1 MMRRSLQAGTSK
13 TKRYNTEPPSW
24 FREII
29 VMRSGLPAGT
39 SKTYDVFIEPPS
51 WLKDILDEEWPAKLA
66 LLKQYDIVNLTP
78 GSMAWE
84 MMVDWIFDIS

>member
-13 TKRYNTEPPSW
+13 TKRYTEPPSW
-24 FREII
+24 FSEII

-51 WLKDILDEEWPAKLA
+51 WLKDILDEERPAQLA
-66 LLKQYDIVNLTP
+66 LLKQYYVVNLTA
-78 GSMAWE
+78 GSMSWE
-84 MMVDWIFDIS
+84 MMVDWVFNIS